1 MCVDHVLYTTCDDT
15 YAIMETNQKIS
26 CNRFLSITLV
36 LFMALGC
43 SRENTSVNENSRIS
57 ENSRTSES
65 ADFLDTVVANAIDS
79 DSPIHPISGLQNLS
93 KDKVSLGEMLFHE
106 PRLSSNNSISCAHC
120 HNLAAGGGDS
130 RPGSIGVNGGQGDV
144 NSPTVFNAVL
154 NFSQFWDGRVE
165 TLEEQVEGPIHNPV
179 EMGSNWSEIVGKLSA
194 DNQYRTLFN
203 QIYSDGITDKN
214 IVDAI
219 TEFEQ
224 SLVTVNSPFDRYLLG
239 ENDAISDNAKLG
251 YEKFK
256 EYGCVACHQGSNVG
270 GNLYQQFGVMGD
282 YFADR
287 GWEIRKSDLGRYNVT
302 GLDDD
307 KYVFKVPS
315 LRLAVLTAPYF
326 HDGSVATLKDAVR
339 IMIKYQLGRTVKEE
353 DEEQIIEFLH
363 SLVGNYKGKRLGQ

>member
-154 NFSQFWDGRVE
+154 NFSQFWDGRAE
-165 TLEEQVEGPIHNPV
+165 TLAEQVEGPIHNPV
-179 EMGSNWSEIVGKLSA
+179 EMGSNWPEIVGKLSA

-282 YFADR
+282 YFVDR

>member
-26 CNRFLSITLV
+26 CNRFLSITLI

-154 NFSQFWDGRVE
+154 NFSQFWDGRAE
-165 TLEEQVEGPIHNPV
+165 TLAEQVEGPIHNPV
-179 EMGSNWSEIVGKLSA
+179 EMGSNWPEIVGKLSA

-282 YFADR
+282 YFVDR

>member
-1 MCVDHVLYTTCDDT
+1 MRVDQMLNTTCDDT
-15 YAIMETNQKIS
+15 FAIMETNLRIS
-26 CNRFLSITLV
+26 CNRFLSIMLI

-43 SRENTSVNENSRIS
+43 SRENTSVSENSRIS
-57 ENSRTSES
+57 ESV
-65 ADFLDTVVANAIDS
+65 DFLDTAAANAIDS
-79 DSPIHPISGLQNLS
+79 DSPIHPISGPQNLS

-106 PRLSSNNSISCAHC
+106 PRLSSNDSISCAHC

-130 RPGSIGVNGGQGDV
+130 LPGSIGVNGGQGDV
-144 NSPTVFNAVL
+144 NSPTVFNAGL
-154 NFSQFWDGRVE
+154 NFSQFWDGRAE
-165 TLEEQVEGPIHNPV
+165 TLGEQVEGPIHNPV
-179 EMGSNWSEIVGKLSA
+179 EMDSNWPDIVDKLSI
-194 DNQYRTLFN
+194 DNEYRTLFS
-203 QIYSDGITDKN
+203 QIYSDGITDRN

-219 TEFEQ
+219 TVFEQ
-224 SLVTVNSPFDRYLLG
+224 SLVTVNSPFDRYLMG
-239 ENDAISDNAKLG
+239 ENDAISVNAKLG

-287 GWEIRKSDLGRYNVT
+287 GLEIRKSDLGRYNVT

-326 HDGSVATLKDAVR
+326 HDGSAPTLKDAVR
-339 IMIKYQLGRTVKEE
+339 IMIKYQIGRTASEE
-353 DEEQIIEFLH
+353 DEELIIEFLH
-363 SLVGNYKGKRLGQ
+363 SLVGDYKGKRLGQ